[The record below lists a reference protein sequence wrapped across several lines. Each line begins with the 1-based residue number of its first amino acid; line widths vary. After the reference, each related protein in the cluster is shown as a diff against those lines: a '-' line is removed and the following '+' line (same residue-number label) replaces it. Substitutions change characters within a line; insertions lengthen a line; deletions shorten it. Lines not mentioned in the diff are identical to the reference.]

1 MEPAR
6 GRPAAMGRG
15 QGAEEE
21 GEDNRTRKTWETYGA
36 LVERRA
42 GDLGEGPSRTAG
54 TEWDPPFSIVAV
66 GTQIL
71 QGVSLSET
79 QASAIQL
86 AVQLFC
92 FPPTI
97 PKGSIV

>member
-1 MEPAR
+1 MKVPPEQQAQSGAR
-6 GRPAAMGRG
+6 LTAYHSRELYRG
-15 QGAEEE
+15 
-21 GEDNRTRKTWETYGA
+21 
-36 LVERRA
+36 
-42 GDLGEGPSRTAG
+42 S
-54 TEWDPPFSIVAV
+54 SIVLHSKYNSATVAV

-86 AVQLFC
+86 VVQLFC

-97 PKGSIV
+97 PKGSIVKSR